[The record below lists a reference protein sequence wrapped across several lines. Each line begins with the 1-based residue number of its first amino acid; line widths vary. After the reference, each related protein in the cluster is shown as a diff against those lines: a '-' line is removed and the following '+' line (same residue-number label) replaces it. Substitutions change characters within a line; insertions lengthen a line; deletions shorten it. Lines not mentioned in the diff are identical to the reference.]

1 MTAKILDGKAV
12 AAKERQRSAARAAD
26 FVSKYGRAPGLAVVK
41 VGEDPASAVYVRN
54 KRKACEECG
63 IASFAH
69 DLPATT
75 SRAELLGLIDRLNR
89 DDAVDGILLQLPLP
103 KGLDSTEIMD
113 TIDPA
118 KDVDGFHPTNT
129 GLLAQKRPGLRPC
142 TPWGVMRLLK
152 DYSLDVTGLRAV
164 VVGASN
170 IVGRPMALELLLGR
184 ATVTVCHT
192 GTRDLRGEVERADL
206 VVAAV
211 GKPAYIPGIWI
222 RDGAI
227 VIDVGINRL
236 PDGKLA
242 GDVEYAPAAER
253 AAWITPVP
261 GGVGPMT
268 IAMLLSNTVD
278 AALARKGVKVRLR
291 VGQSG
296 RGCKTHPHE
305 KSGPPGRAD
314 RRPARRGKRAPQ
326 RRHRGRRAARNQAH
340 ARRPARGGRERRHRP
355 LHLHHHAHAGSRR
368 GARGGLPVRRR
379 TCCAT
384 RAMSSI
390 PASADPPAISCA
402 SRCAPICRWTW
413 RALTRNFY
421 TTSSCGVCGKASIEA
436 VTASAGDRRIFSDPA
451 SSGMI
456 VRESVLRGLP
466 DTLKKVAGRVR
477 RDRRHARGRAVQ
489 RRR

>member
-1 MTAKILDGKAV
+1 VTARILDGKAV

-41 VGEDPASAVYVRN
+41 VGDDPASAVYVRN

-63 IASFAH
+63 INSFAH

-75 SRAELLGLIDRLNR
+75 TRAELLGVIDRLNR

-152 DYSLDVTGLRAV
+152 EYAIDATGMRAT

-170 IVGRPMALELLLGR
+170 IVGRPMALELLLAR

-192 GTRDLRGEVERADL
+192 GTRDLQGEVQRADL

-211 GKPAYIPGIWI
+211 GRAHYIPGIWI
-222 RDGAI
+222 RDGA
-227 VIDVGINRL
+227 VVVDVGINRL

-278 AALARKGVKVRLR
+278 AALARKGAR
-291 VGQSG
+291 V
-296 RGCKTHPHE
+296 E
-305 KSGPPGRAD
+305 
-314 RRPARRGKRAPQ
+314 
-326 RRHRGRRAARNQAH
+326 
-340 ARRPARGGRERRHRP
+340 
-355 LHLHHHAHAGSRR
+355 
-368 GARGGLPVRRR
+368 
-379 TCCAT
+379 
-384 RAMSSI
+384 
-390 PASADPPAISCA
+390 
-402 SRCAPICRWTW
+402 
-413 RALTRNFY
+413 
-421 TTSSCGVCGKASIEA
+421 
-436 VTASAGDRRIFSDPA
+436 
-451 SSGMI
+451 
-456 VRESVLRGLP
+456 
-466 DTLKKVAGRVR
+466 
-477 RDRRHARGRAVQ
+477 
-489 RRR
+489 

>member
-1 MTAKILDGKAV
+1 MIDNILFIEENCLTARILDGKAV
-12 AAKERQRSAARAAD
+12 AAKERTKSAARAAD
-26 FVSKYGRAPGLAVVK
+26 FFSKYGRAPGLAVVK

-69 DLPATT
+69 DLPAGT
-75 SRAELLGLIDRLNR
+75 SRAELLGLIERLNR

-103 KGLDSTEIMD
+103 RGLDSTEIMD

-142 TPWGVMRLLK
+142 TPWGVMHLLK
-152 DYSLDVTGLRAV
+152 ENSIDVTGMRAT

-170 IVGRPMALELLLGR
+170 IVGRPMALELLLAR

-192 GTRDLRGEVERADL
+192 GTRDLHGEVQRADL

-222 RDGAI
+222 RDGAV

-278 AALARKGVKVRLR
+278 AAVARQNARK
-291 VGQSG
+291 
-296 RGCKTHPHE
+296 
-305 KSGPPGRAD
+305 
-314 RRPARRGKRAPQ
+314 
-326 RRHRGRRAARNQAH
+326 
-340 ARRPARGGRERRHRP
+340 
-355 LHLHHHAHAGSRR
+355 
-368 GARGGLPVRRR
+368 
-379 TCCAT
+379 
-384 RAMSSI
+384 
-390 PASADPPAISCA
+390 
-402 SRCAPICRWTW
+402 
-413 RALTRNFY
+413 
-421 TTSSCGVCGKASIEA
+421 
-436 VTASAGDRRIFSDPA
+436 
-451 SSGMI
+451 
-456 VRESVLRGLP
+456 
-466 DTLKKVAGRVR
+466 
-477 RDRRHARGRAVQ
+477 
-489 RRR
+489 